1 MEKCVWCNRT
11 IQASELTNLCTSC
24 LKKLEVSESMKYSG
38 ARIGFWL
45 ALMAAAMLL

>member
-11 IQASELTNLCTSC
+11 IQAPEETNLCTRC
-24 LKKLEVSESMKYSG
+24 LKKFRVSESMKYSG

-45 ALMAAAMLL
+45 SLLAAAMLL